1 MPLTTISSL
10 RVVND
15 PLEADRL
22 IDVALNQLEAVA
34 ESHFNG
40 RNFTI
45 RDLIPLDAPGLSL
58 YATAT
63 DANEWTDSTGSDNT
77 WDDTTLWDGTPIA
90 DDTVMLLYGVS
101 VPLPTTTAA
110 PNVTALRF
118 TVGASLRAQVDLYKI
133 LNFQSPDTAEA
144 SLTTGST
151 LIGYLMA
158 PIIITSSQNVKIQQR
173 VVTASATHQ
182 IIFHGFVAEIQG
194 KTLEA

>member
-45 RDLIPLDAPGLSL
+45 RDLIPLDTPGLSL
-58 YATAT
+58 YTTAT

-90 DDTVMLLYGVS
+90 DDTVMEIYGIS
-101 VPLPTTTAA
+101 CPLPTTTAA

-133 LNFQSPDTAEA
+133 LQFQSPDTAEA
-144 SLTTGST
+144 AHTTGSE
-151 LIGYLMA
+151 LIGYLMT
-158 PIIITSSQNVKIQQR
+158 PIIVTSSQNVKIQQR

-182 IIFHGFVAEIQG
+182 IIFHGFVAEVQG

>member
-77 WDDTTLWDGTPIA
+77 WDDTTLWDGTPIS

-133 LNFQSPDTAEA
+133 LNFQSPDTGETA
-144 SLTTGST
+144 LTTGST
-151 LIGYLMA
+151 LIGYLMS

-182 IIFHGFVAEIQG
+182 IIFHGFVAEVQG

>member
-22 IDVALNQLEAVA
+22 IDVALNQLESVA
-34 ESHFNG
+34 ETHFNG

-45 RDLIPLDAPGLSL
+45 RDLIPLDTPGLSL
-58 YATAT
+58 YTTAT
-63 DANEWTDSTGSDNT
+63 DANEWTDSSGTDNT

-90 DDTVMLLYGVS
+90 DDTVMEIYGISIPGVTA
-101 VPLPTTTAA
+101 VAA
-110 PNVTALRF
+110 PVVTALRF

-133 LNFQSPDTAEA
+133 LQFDVGETSN
-144 SLTTGST
+144 TTGSN
-151 LIGYLMA
+151 LIGYLMT
-158 PIIITSSQNVKIQQR
+158 PIIVTSSQNVKIQQR
-173 VVTASATHQ
+173 VVTASATHT
-182 IIFHGFVAEIQG
+182 IIFHGFVAEVQG

>member
-22 IDVALNQLEAVA
+22 IDVALNQLEAQA

-77 WDDTTLWDGTPIA
+77 WDDTTLWDGTPIS
-90 DDTVMLLYGVS
+90 DDTVMEIYGVS

-133 LNFQSPDTAEA
+133 LNFQSPDTGETA
-144 SLTTGST
+144 LTTGST
-151 LIGYLMA
+151 LIGYLMS

-182 IIFHGFVAEIQG
+182 IIFHGFVAEVQG

>member
-22 IDVALNQLEAVA
+22 VDVALNQLESVS
-34 ESHFNG
+34 ETHFNG

-77 WDDTTLWDGTPIA
+77 WDDTTLWDGTPIS
-90 DDTVMLLYGVS
+90 DDTVMEIYGVS

-133 LNFQSPDTAEA
+133 LNFQNPDTGE
-144 SLTTGST
+144 SNLTTGST
-151 LIGYLMA
+151 LIGYLMS
-158 PIIITSSQNVKIQQR
+158 PIIITSSQNVKVQQR

-182 IIFHGFVAEIQG
+182 IIFHGFVAEVQG

>member
-34 ESHFNG
+34 EDHFNG

-45 RDLIPLDAPGLSL
+45 RDLIPLDTPGLSL
-58 YATAT
+58 YTTAT
-63 DANEWTDSTGSDNT
+63 DANEWTDSSGTDNT

-90 DDTVMLLYGVS
+90 DDTVMEIYGISIPGVTA
-101 VPLPTTTAA
+101 VAA
-110 PNVTALRF
+110 PVVTALRF

-133 LNFQSPDTAEA
+133 LQFDVGETSN
-144 SLTTGST
+144 TTGSN
-151 LIGYLMA
+151 LIGYLMT
-158 PIIITSSQNVKIQQR
+158 PIIVTSSQNVKIQQR
-173 VVTASATHQ
+173 VVTASATHT
-182 IIFHGFVAEIQG
+182 IIFHGFVAEVQG

>member
-15 PLEADRL
+15 PIEADRL
-22 IDVALNQLEAVA
+22 IDVALNQLESVA

-133 LNFQSPDTAEA
+133 LNFPSPDTAEA